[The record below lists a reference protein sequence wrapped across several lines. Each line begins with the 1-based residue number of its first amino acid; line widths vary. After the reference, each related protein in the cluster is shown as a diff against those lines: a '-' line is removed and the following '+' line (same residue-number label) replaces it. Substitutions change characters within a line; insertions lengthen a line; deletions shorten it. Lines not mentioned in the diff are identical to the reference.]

1 MTTVVEMVTLKL
13 AAGISEAQVAETYE
27 GVNNVLTAQPGFHY
41 RSQSHDGKGNWFD
54 VIYWENMDM
63 AKAGSAAFID
73 SSAGQALCALID
85 EESCKVLH
93 MRVAT
98 CAMGC
103 DPES

>member
-1 MTTVVEMVTLKL
+1 
-13 AAGISEAQVAETYE
+13 
-27 GVNNVLTAQPGFHY
+27 
-41 RSQSHDGKGNWFD
+41 

-93 MRVAT
+93 MPIAT